1 LLNTREHLE
10 SLIEAKQMGVP
21 SIQQFLQS
29 RQSEGHEPHDH
40 EHEHDQ
46 AHDGT
51 HDHAHEHA
59 HDHTDDHALNHDVQP
74 LAAAGKLGRK

>member
-1 LLNTREHLE
+1 MAVQDATHRRTVADTAKVPPTAPAA
-10 SLIEAKQMGVP
+10 EA
-21 SIQQFLQS
+21 
-29 RQSEGHEPHDH
+29 HHHDH

-46 AHDGT
+46 SHDGT
-51 HDHAHEHA
+51 HDDAHDHA